1 MALLVNGER
10 IENAALDEERRAL
23 RIALAEKM
31 ADEPVSE
38 IEERAREWSRENVIE
53 RVLLRQAALRDPE
66 PISAEAIESVA
77 GSDCDADTRKEVE
90 VRLRTERLIAR
101 LTSHAARPRRK
112 DVVEYYKK
120 NATNFEAA
128 EAIHAGHIVK
138 NVDQDMSEEA
148 ARDAMEQIRLTLQ
161 AGKPFEELADESSD
175 CPGRGGDLG
184 FFPRG
189 EMVDEFDSVAFAL
202 SPGEVSG
209 VVRTPFGFHII
220 KVYNRRAKGV
230 LPLDAVSND
239 IEELLFAQK
248 KQKIIDLHLDS
259 LRAKA
264 EIREAP

>member
-1 MALLVNGER
+1 MRRDLAAKMSLNAIRRMLL
-10 IENAALDEERRAL
+10 
-23 RIALAEKM
+23 
-31 ADEPVSE
+31 
-38 IEERAREWSRENVIE
+38 
-53 RVLLRQAALRDPE
+53 
-66 PISAEAIESVA
+66 
-77 GSDCDADTRKEVE
+77 
-90 VRLRTERLIAR
+90 
-101 LTSHAARPRRK
+101 
-112 DVVEYYKK
+112 
-120 NATNFEAA
+120 
-128 EAIHAGHIVK
+128 IVK
-138 NVDQDMSEEA
+138 NVDQNMSEEA
-148 ARDAMEQIRLTLQ
+148 ARDAMEQIRLTLH

-189 EMVDEFDSVAFAL
+189 EIVDEFDSVAFAL

-209 VVRTPFGFHII
+209 VVQTPFGFHII

-239 IEELLFAQK
+239 IEELLFARK